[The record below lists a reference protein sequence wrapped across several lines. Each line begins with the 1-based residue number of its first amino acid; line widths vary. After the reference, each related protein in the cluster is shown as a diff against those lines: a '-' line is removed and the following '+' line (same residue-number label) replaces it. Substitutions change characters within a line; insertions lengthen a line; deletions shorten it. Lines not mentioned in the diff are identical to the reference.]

1 MKIKETALAI
11 MRVLA
16 TRTGGFM
23 VQRGSG
29 RFRQVWRV
37 RACPP
42 VKTRSGC
49 LWRRLDCGPAGWP
62 RSLSPTVV
70 EIVLRDWSPD
80 RTHRMDP
87 ALRRTCSSV
96 GFSIAGLIAEL
107 LDFDFERERFDFK
120 RERRPAPALTPAP
133 EPHRPLPGPG
143 WPGAPARTP
152 TPSVTQKFL
161 GP

>member
-1 MKIKETALAI
+1 
-11 MRVLA
+11 
-16 TRTGGFM
+16 M

-37 RACPP
+37 RACRP
-42 VKTRSGC
+42 VQTRSGC
-49 LWRRLDCGPAGWP
+49 LWRRLDRAPAGWP

-96 GFSIAGLIAEL
+96 GFSIAGLIANYLISISNESVSISN
-107 LDFDFERERFDFK
+107 ESAG
-120 RERRPAPALTPAP
+120 RPLPLTPAP
-133 EPHRPLPGPG
+133 RPTAPSQAQAGQAPPRVRLLP
-143 WPGAPARTP
+143 
-152 TPSVTQKFL
+152 L
-161 GP
+161 